1 MGRGGQH
8 LTGAWHSPSESPPPR
23 ASPSQRPVLASLL
36 AFWPGGPG
44 LLRCGGLPEASPLHR
59 SKALLTSRLQSLG
72 SKNRCH
78 LGAETDGKRWPCHQH
93 PGTQLAGLAAPSA
106 GSRPGRPQWLPRG
119 PARPQV
125 AGEAGSA
132 VCGLPGWL
140 RLTSAFHTPSPCR
153 GVCSMLAA
161 LGLMLALLLTAHLRQ
176 ALGPVWPGL
185 PALSPGRTHPKGLA
199 RVWGVK
205 AC

>member
-1 MGRGGQH
+1 MERGGQH
-8 LTGAWHSPSESPPPR
+8 LTGAWHSPSESPPPK
-23 ASPSQRPVLASLL
+23 ASPSPAASPRQPAGLL
-36 AFWPGGPG
+36 AGRPWP
-44 LLRCGGLPEASPLHR
+44 CGGLPEASPLHR

-153 GVCSMLAA
+153 GVCPMLAA

-176 ALGPVWPGL
+176 ALGPVWSVL
-185 PALSPGRTHPKGLA
+185 PALSPGSTHPKGLA